1 MFAVSCVNK
10 KKLFLWLHLQILSDM
25 KNKILLILLLSV
37 IQVVIFNS
45 NAVVAQKLKSSEVP
59 SDVIQTL
66 DEQYSY
72 VKVTGWMKE
81 GNTYVASIKDGSTNG
96 KVFISSAGEWI
107 NTLFTVPVA
116 ELPSAITDYVKANY
130 PDFIISV
137 SALEEKENEN
147 THYYLEVKPDG
158 VGMKASML
166 TFSSIGQNQLIS
178 RKDPEGFKDPTVKQ
192 PDKIEQ
198 AKAAA
203 AEKQAAKEEAAKR
216 EAAEKAAAEKAA
228 KEAAKNSP
236 KTNNTAAKPASTP
249 KSTTAANKPTAS
261 SPKAAEP
268 KKEPKPKKEKPE
280 PVVKDEHGNIAIKA
294 STVPEIVSKTLVKKV
309 LHPAELNW
317 FLVDSMYIARCLN
330 QDKKTAVYI
339 TPQGVWEKT
348 LTIMPEESVSG
359 LMAKHLNDFYPG
371 WRFKSAVKEQR
382 ADKDDKMMVEF
393 YEKANYKGKLV
404 TTVFFDKAGKLIRT
418 IDPDYEL
425 GTNDK
430 KESAEDDALNKY
442 YEKMNMELDNDD
454 ASSVPDN
461 VKAAFNLKYPKV
473 TNVEWKENGYMN
485 YIAAFYTTRGKEFC
499 VFNSYGEIVETWVM
513 GKNDNLSATIQDYLK
528 KEYKGCKLKEFYT
541 VKRLADKLNAY
552 KVIVVDKKTQEE
564 HELWFNLSGKPIEY

>member
-1 MFAVSCVNK
+1 
-10 KKLFLWLHLQILSDM
+10 M
-25 KNKILLILLLSV
+25 KNKLLFALLLSAIQIV
-37 IQVVIFNS
+37 IISNNVVS
-45 NAVVAQKLKSSEVP
+45 AQKLKPADVP
-59 SDVIQTL
+59 SDVTQTL

-81 GNTYVASIKDGSTNG
+81 GNTYVANIKDGATNG
-96 KVFISSAGEWI
+96 KVYISAAGEWI
-107 NTLFTVPVA
+107 RTLFTVPVN

-130 PDFIISV
+130 PEFIISV
-137 SALEEKENEN
+137 SALEEQEEVS

-158 VGMKASML
+158 VGMKSSVL
-166 TFSSIGQNQLIS
+166 TFSSTGQNQLIS
-178 RKDPEGFKDPTVKQ
+178 RKDPEGFQDPTQHQ

-203 AEKQAAKEEAAKR
+203 AERQAAKEEQAKR
-216 EAAEKAAAEKAA
+216 EAAEKAAADKAA
-228 KEAAKNSP
+228 KEAAKNTP
-236 KTNNTAAKPASTP
+236 KTTSTPAKPA
-249 KSTTAANKPTAS
+249 TAANKPTSTS
-261 SPKAAEP
+261 SSKTEEP
-268 KKEPKPKKEKPE
+268 KKEAKPKKEKPE

-294 STVPEIVSKTLVKKV
+294 NTVPDIVSKTLVKKV

-330 QDKKTAVYI
+330 QGKKTAVYI
-339 TPQGVWEKT
+339 TPAGLWEKT
-348 LTIMPEESVSG
+348 LTIMPEESVTG

-393 YEKANYKGKLV
+393 YEKANYKAKLV

-425 GTNDK
+425 GGNDK

-454 ASSVPDN
+454 AASVPEN
-461 VKAAFNLKYPKV
+461 VKAAFKLKYPKV
-473 TNVEWKENGYMN
+473 ANVEWKEDGYMN
-485 YIAAFYTTRGKEFC
+485 YQAHFYTTRGKETC
-499 VFNSYGEIVETWVM
+499 VFNNYGELVETWVM
-513 GKNDNLSATIQDYLK
+513 GKNENLSATIQDYLK
-528 KEYKGCKLKEFYT
+528 KEYKGYKLKEFYS

-552 KVIVVDKKTQEE
+552 KVIVVEKKTGDEQ
-564 HELWFNLSGKPIEY
+564 ELWFNLSGKPIEY